1 MENIFSNKS
10 IFSLNT
16 YNSNCKSYLTSQSK
30 KEKRNSYSLSPKS
43 FSPSQTIYYEITP
56 NNNNNFNKTSY
67 SKFSFDKR
75 LQLTL
80 QNRDKIL
87 NKRILNLKNEL
98 EIKNEKLKRNK
109 SEINELNK
117 KQFEDNKKLK
127 EIRKVKLKIHN
138 VLKNHQTKICNEFQ
152 SKIRF
157 FNMRMLEYFNGKSF
171 LNQQVQFHKH
181 FRFDSGDYEA
191 HSRRKMMTD
200 IEEIKKNC
208 EFEEQL
214 NFKKYFNEEDKKI
227 ISIDVNYFIKDENNF
242 NNYSFLK
249 EKTLTQKLN
258 EEEIKRRNK
267 IRIKLVKNK
276 MNKDKNNINKNII
289 QKERNKERKCLTE
302 ENKNKAKKII
312 EVDNEITKVEETI
325 SKVEKDVNEIL
336 EENKEN
342 KIKDKNKKIDLE
354 NQFLSLQKNLSSIY
368 KFKVNKPT
376 IDFKRYLPLHY
387 KRDYL
392 IINNLHHLNKIPK
405 SPNNFTNGINC
416 PKHNKNFSIIN
427 FEKGNENEE
436 LIKEKKYLINCVNR
450 ITDIYKR
457 EEINRK
463 LENDL
468 KTFNSKSRNKF
479 KVSNIKNLSYKH
491 FSYDK

>member
-1 MENIFSNKS
+1 MENIFSSKS

-16 YNSNCKSYLTSQSK
+16 YNSNCKSCLTNQTK
-30 KEKRNSYSLSPKS
+30 KENRNSYSLSPKS
-43 FSPSQTIYYEITP
+43 FSPSQTIYYDISS

-67 SKFSFDKR
+67 SKFTFDKR

-80 QNRDKIL
+80 QNRDKII

-98 EIKNEKLKRNK
+98 KTKDEKLKRNK

-117 KQFEDNKKLK
+117 RHFEDAKKLK
-127 EIRKVKLKIHN
+127 EIRQLKLKIHN
-138 VLKNHQTKICNEFQ
+138 LLKNHKSKICNEFE
-152 SKIRF
+152 SKNKF
-157 FNMRMLEYFNGKSF
+157 FNMKMLEYLNGNTF
-171 LNQQVQFHKH
+171 LNQQFQFHKH

-191 HSRRKMMTD
+191 HSRKKMMTD
-200 IEEIKKNC
+200 IEEIMKNS

-214 NFKKYFNEEDKKI
+214 NFKKFFNEEDKKI
-227 ISIDVNYFIKDENNF
+227 ISIDVNYFIKDKNNF

-258 EEEIKRRNK
+258 EEEINRRNK
-267 IRIKLVKNK
+267 IRIKLIKNK
-276 MNKDKNNINKNII
+276 MNKNANINK
-289 QKERNKERKCLTE
+289 KERNKERKCLTE
-302 ENKNKAKKII
+302 ENKMRKKKII
-312 EVDNEITKVEETI
+312 EKDNEITKAEETI
-325 SKVEKDVNEIL
+325 TKVEKEVEEIL

-342 KIKDKNKKIDLE
+342 QIKDKNKKIELE
-354 NQFLSLQKNLSSIY
+354 NQFLKLQKDLSSIY
-368 KFKVNKPT
+368 KFKVNKPK

-392 IINNLHHLNKIPK
+392 IIKNSQQLNKTPK
-405 SPNNFTNGINC
+405 PQNNFTNGINC

-436 LIKEKKYLINCVNR
+436 LLSEKKYLLNCVNR

-457 EEINRK
+457 EEIMNK
-463 LENDL
+463 LENEL

-479 KVSNIKNLSYKH
+479 KISNIKTLSHKH
-491 FSYDK
+491 FSYNK

>member
-1 MENIFSNKS
+1 MENIFSSKS

-16 YNSNCKSYLTSQSK
+16 YNSNCKSCLTNQTK
-30 KEKRNSYSLSPKS
+30 KENRNSYSLSPKS
-43 FSPSQTIYYEITP
+43 FSPSQTIYYEISS

-67 SKFSFDKR
+67 SKFTFDKR

-80 QNRDKIL
+80 QNRDKII

-98 EIKNEKLKRNK
+98 KTKDEKLKRNK

-117 KQFEDNKKLK
+117 RHFEDAKKLK
-127 EIRKVKLKIHN
+127 EIRQLKLKIHN
-138 VLKNHQTKICNEFQ
+138 LLKNHKSKICNEFE
-152 SKIRF
+152 SKNKF
-157 FNMRMLEYFNGKSF
+157 FNMKMLEYLNGNTF
-171 LNQQVQFHKH
+171 LNQQFQFHKH

-191 HSRRKMMTD
+191 HSRKKMMTD
-200 IEEIKKNC
+200 IEEIMKNS

-214 NFKKYFNEEDKKI
+214 NFKKFFNEEDKKI
-227 ISIDVNYFIKDENNF
+227 ISIDVNYFIKDKNNF

-258 EEEIKRRNK
+258 EEEINRRNK
-267 IRIKLVKNK
+267 IRIKLIKNK
-276 MNKDKNNINKNII
+276 MNKNANINK
-289 QKERNKERKCLTE
+289 KERNKERKCLTE
-302 ENKNKAKKII
+302 ENKMRKKKII
-312 EVDNEITKVEETI
+312 EMDNEITKAEETI
-325 SKVEKDVNEIL
+325 TKVEKEVEEIL

-342 KIKDKNKKIDLE
+342 QIKDKNKKIELE
-354 NQFLSLQKNLSSIY
+354 NQFLKLQKDLSSIY
-368 KFKVNKPT
+368 KFKVNKPK

-392 IINNLHHLNKIPK
+392 IIKNSQQLNKTPK
-405 SPNNFTNGINC
+405 PQNNFTNGINC

-436 LIKEKKYLINCVNR
+436 LLSEKKYLLNCVNR

-457 EEINRK
+457 EEIMNK
-463 LENDL
+463 LENEL

-479 KVSNIKNLSYKH
+479 KISNIKTLSHKH
-491 FSYDK
+491 FSYNK

>member
-1 MENIFSNKS
+1 MENIISSKS
-10 IFSLNT
+10 LFSLNT
-16 YNSNCKSYLTSQSK
+16 YNSNSKSYLTNQTK
-30 KEKRNSYSLSPKS
+30 KEKRYSYSLSPKS
-43 FSPSQTIYYEITP
+43 FSPSQTIYYEITSN

-75 LQLTL
+75 LKLTL
-80 QNRDKIL
+80 QNRDNLL

-98 EIKNEKLKRNK
+98 KTKDEKLKRNK

-117 KQFEDNKKLK
+117 RHFEDAKKLK
-127 EIRKVKLKIHN
+127 EIRQLKLKIHN
-138 VLKNHQTKICNEFQ
+138 LLKNHKSKICNEFE
-152 SKIRF
+152 SKNKF
-157 FNMRMLEYFNGKSF
+157 FNMKMLEYLNGNTF
-171 LNQQVQFHKH
+171 LNQQFQFHKH

-200 IEEIKKNC
+200 IQEIKKNS

-214 NFKKYFNEEDKKI
+214 NFKKYFNDKEKKI
-227 ISIDVNYFIKDENNF
+227 ISIDVNYFIKDENDF

-258 EEEIKRRNK
+258 EEEIRRKNK
-267 IRIKLVKNK
+267 IRIKLIKNK
-276 MNKDKNNINKNII
+276 NDKNILK
-289 QKERNKERKCLTE
+289 KEKSKERKCLTE
-302 ENKNKAKKII
+302 DNKIKIKKII
-312 EVDNEITKVEETI
+312 QTENEITKAEEIVT
-325 SKVEKDVNEIL
+325 KVEKEVNELL

-342 KIKDKNKKIDLE
+342 KIKDNNKKKDLE
-354 NQFLSLQKNLSSIY
+354 NQFINLDKDLSSIY
-368 KFKVNKPT
+368 KFKVIKPK

-387 KRDYL
+387 KREYL
-392 IINNLHHLNKIPK
+392 IIKNLQNLNKKPK
-405 SPNNFTNGINC
+405 PPNNFTNGINC

-436 LIKEKKYLINCVNR
+436 SITEKKYLFNCVSR

-457 EEINRK
+457 EEYMRK
-463 LENDL
+463 IEDDL
-468 KTFNSKSRNKF
+468 KSINSKSRNKF
-479 KVSNIKNLSYKH
+479 NISNMKNVHYQH

>member
-1 MENIFSNKS
+1 MENIFSSKS

-16 YNSNCKSYLTSQSK
+16 YNSNCKSCLTNQTK
-30 KEKRNSYSLSPKS
+30 KENRNSYSLSPKS
-43 FSPSQTIYYEITP
+43 FSPSQTIYYDISS

-67 SKFSFDKR
+67 SKFTFDKR

-80 QNRDKIL
+80 QNRDKII

-98 EIKNEKLKRNK
+98 KTKDEKLKRNK
-109 SEINELNK
+109 SEINEINK
-117 KQFEDNKKLK
+117 KHFEDTIKLK

-138 VLKNHQTKICNEFQ
+138 ILKNHHTKICNDFE
-152 SKIRF
+152 SKMRF
-157 FNMRMLEYFNGKSF
+157 FNMRMLEYFKGNTF
-171 LNQQVQFHKH
+171 LNQKLQFHKH

-191 HSRRKMMTD
+191 HSRKKMMTD
-200 IEEIKKNC
+200 IEEIMKNS

-214 NFKKYFNEEDKKI
+214 NFKKFFNEEDKKI
-227 ISIDVNYFIKDENNF
+227 ISIDVNYFIKDKNNF

-258 EEEIKRRNK
+258 EEEINRRNK
-267 IRIKLVKNK
+267 IRIKLIKNK
-276 MNKDKNNINKNII
+276 MNKNANINK
-289 QKERNKERKCLTE
+289 KERNKERKCLTE
-302 ENKNKAKKII
+302 ENKMRKKKII
-312 EVDNEITKVEETI
+312 EMDNEITKAEETI
-325 SKVEKDVNEIL
+325 TKVEKEVEEIL

-342 KIKDKNKKIDLE
+342 QIKDKNKKIELE
-354 NQFLSLQKNLSSIY
+354 NQFLKLQKDLSSIY
-368 KFKVNKPT
+368 KFKVNKPK

-392 IINNLHHLNKIPK
+392 IIKNSQQLNKTPK
-405 SPNNFTNGINC
+405 PQNNFTNGINC
-416 PKHNKNFSIIN
+416 LKHNKNFSIIN

-436 LIKEKKYLINCVNR
+436 LLSEKKYLLNCVNR

-457 EEINRK
+457 EEIMNK
-463 LENDL
+463 LENEL

-479 KVSNIKNLSYKH
+479 KISNIKTLSHKH
-491 FSYDK
+491 FSYNK